1 MEECIYVGTVGGGFP
16 SPAEGWCERALD
28 ITEVFLEHREATFFM
43 LVRGDSMRGVGIG
56 DGDLVVVDR
65 ALEVQQ
71 GSIIIALLNGGFVV
85 KRYLV
90 KEGQVVLASAHPR
103 YGPLVVTE
111 NMSFEVWGVVTFAL
125 RNVRVDG
132 SLRGRLARVSRRGR
146 RGGPA

>member
-1 MEECIYVGTVGGGFP
+1 MEECIYVGMVGGGFP
-16 SPAEGWCERALD
+16 SPAEGWRERALD

-43 LVRGDSMRGVGIG
+43 LVRGESMRGVGIG

-85 KRYLV
+85 KRYQV
-90 KEGQVVLASAHPR
+90 RADGTVVLNSAHPR

-111 NMSFEVWGVVTFAL
+111 SMSFEVWGVVTFAL
-125 RNVRVDG
+125 RSVRVDG
-132 SLRGRLARVSRRGR
+132 SLRGRLARVSRRG
-146 RGGPA
+146 GPA